1 MQYNIVGFILFAFV
15 TCITPGPNNLL
26 LFSSGSSRGFKRS
39 IPLMAGISSGFFTL
53 LCLSGYGIGALV
65 TSNPNVKLVFKI
77 LSTGWLVYL
86 AWKVRHV
93 GRVSKEKKDKPMGYT
108 QGFLFQFV
116 NSKAWVMA
124 VGSAS
129 AFLPDFGN
137 IHLNV
142 LFLATVYNLIGI
154 PSMMVWVTAG
164 NLLSKLLKTEKSRMI
179 TGWVL
184 FGLMLLSAAT
194 IWL

>member
-1 MQYNIVGFILFAFV
+1 MQYNIFGFILFAFV
-15 TCITPGPNNLL
+15 TCITPGPNNIM
-26 LFSSGSSRGFKRS
+26 LFSSGSNRGFKKS
-39 IPLMAGISSGFFTL
+39 VPLMAGIFSGFFTL
-53 LCLSGYGIGALV
+53 LLLSGYGIGALV
-65 TSNPNVKLVFKI
+65 TSNQTVKLVFKV
-77 LSTGWLVYL
+77 LSTVWLVYL
-86 AWKVRHV
+86 GWKVRHV
-93 GRVSKEKKDKPMGYT
+93 GRVTKNTNEKPMGYV

-124 VGSAS
+124 VGGAS

-154 PSMMVWVTAG
+154 PCMMTWVGAG
-164 NLLSKLLKTEKSRMI
+164 NVFSRLLKTGKSRTI

-184 FGLMLLSAAT
+184 FGLMLVSAAT
-194 IWL
+194 VWM